1 MSAFGRIEVQAPYLR
16 CPRDYISHRPFQRLT
31 GLKCQSKSL
40 ALQRALTDFGAEKSF
55 EQASRQLKEHYG
67 VELHRSSVREV
78 VLKQAERA
86 GAFVDRGDR
95 EAIDGYEN
103 QCSNRSGEPWLIV
116 ESDGSMVR
124 TGELERDQEG
134 GVSPGMGRPKLR
146 RRTRW
151 REVRLSVAEALG
163 GTERQY
169 GAVLGS
175 PQRVGEQMFA
185 LALRSGYGENTR
197 VHGVGDGAP
206 WIAQQMAV
214 VFPGQSFLLDGYHLL
229 EHLHEGASLL
239 VEGAKTCPRLDR
251 KAWVNE
257 QVSRIDQGRASEVVA
272 ECRSQPGVGEEHPLE
287 QLAGYLESRLEQLD
301 YAAARKEGLPLGSG
315 AVEGGHRHVIQA
327 RLKLPGA
334 WWKEET
340 LNPMLALRTLRSNG
354 QWEAFWN

>member
-1 MSAFGRIEVQAPYLR
+1 MAQYWVLPKGGRADVCLGAAV
-16 CPRDYISHRPFQRLT
+16 RLWGEYPGCMVWGMAHH
-31 GLKCQSKSL
+31 GLPS
-40 ALQRALTDFGAEKSF
+40 
-55 EQASRQLKEHYG
+55 
-67 VELHRSSVREV
+67 
-78 VLKQAERA
+78 
-86 GAFVDRGDR
+86 
-95 EAIDGYEN
+95 
-103 QCSNRSGEPWLIV
+103 
-116 ESDGSMVR
+116 
-124 TGELERDQEG
+124 
-134 GVSPGMGRPKLR
+134 
-146 RRTRW
+146 RW
-151 REVRLSVAEALG
+151 RWS
-163 GTERQY
+163 
-169 GAVLGS
+169 S
-175 PQRVGEQMFA
+175 
-185 LALRSGYGENTR
+185 
-197 VHGVGDGAP
+197 
-206 WIAQQMAV
+206 
-214 VFPGQSFLLDGYHLL
+214 PGQSFLLDRYHLL

>member
-1 MSAFGRIEVQAPYLR
+1 
-16 CPRDYISHRPFQRLT
+16 
-31 GLKCQSKSL
+31 
-40 ALQRALTDFGAEKSF
+40 
-55 EQASRQLKEHYG
+55 
-67 VELHRSSVREV
+67 
-78 VLKQAERA
+78 
-86 GAFVDRGDR
+86 
-95 EAIDGYEN
+95 
-103 QCSNRSGEPWLIV
+103 
-116 ESDGSMVR
+116 
-124 TGELERDQEG
+124 
-134 GVSPGMGRPKLR
+134 
-146 RRTRW
+146 
-151 REVRLSVAEALG
+151 
-163 GTERQY
+163 
-169 GAVLGS
+169 
-175 PQRVGEQMFA
+175 MFA

-214 VFPGQSFLLDGYHLL
+214 VFPGQSFLLDRYHPL

-251 KAWVNE
+251 EAWVNE

-315 AVEGGHRHVIQA
+315 AVEGGHRHVIQD

-334 WWKEET
+334 LWKEET

>member
-214 VFPGQSFLLDGYHLL
+214 VFPGQSFLLDRYHLL

-251 KAWVNE
+251 KAWGE
-257 QVSRIDQGRASEVVA
+257 RA
-272 ECRSQPGVGEEHPLE
+272 GEPH
-287 QLAGYLESRLEQLD
+287 
-301 YAAARKEGLPLGSG
+301 
-315 AVEGGHRHVIQA
+315 
-327 RLKLPGA
+327 
-334 WWKEET
+334 
-340 LNPMLALRTLRSNG
+340 
-354 QWEAFWN
+354 